1 MGVGESWQNHEDVFV
16 GVLVILQLSTVSSVT
31 IGVAS
36 IPHLVSPYPY
46 PSLPY
51 LLLGDQPVLS
61 PVVGRQAVPPSV
73 EIRDNGL
80 EIETLSTPV
89 ACSREAVS
97 GDRVSVHY
105 TGTLQDGTVFDSSYN
120 RQRPIDFILGSRQV
134 IQGWD
139 EGLLGACIGERR
151 RLVIPPAL
159 GYGDKGA
166 GEVIP
171 PGATLVFTVHLVN
184 IEDTQNKEAEEAG
197 FLKT

>member
-1 MGVGESWQNHEDVFV
+1 MGQLERAGKTMKTYSVVLSVEVFV
-16 GVLVILQLSTVSSVT
+16 IFKLATVSSVT
-31 IGVAS
+31 
-36 IPHLVSPYPY
+36 
-46 PSLPY
+46 
-51 LLLGDQPVLS
+51 LGDTALPVT
-61 PVVGRQAVPPSV
+61 GRQALPPPV

-89 ACSREAVS
+89 VCSREAVS

-120 RQRPIDFILGSRQV
+120 RQRPIDFILGSGQV

-184 IEDTQNKEAEEAG
+184 IEDTLKKEAEEAG